1 MSSAGPFGARTFIYL
16 NTGVPPNC
24 HGDAAHPLELQLLEA
39 GVDLFVEKP
48 VSVVPPEEF
57 STYTTAVAQCQQK
70 HELVVSVGYMFRYHA
85 AVDKLCELLRG
96 RKVMVLSARYNCAY
110 SQIDRPF
117 WWDISRSGGPIVEQ
131 ATHFCDLVRYIAGE
145 VEWSSV
151 KGCSIPAS
159 DTPGMA
165 GNLSAIPTVVQETP
179 IPQEKQI
186 PRATAC
192 CWQFEQGGLGTL
204 THGVTLHGERY
215 EATIEVW
222 CDGLRL
228 TLEDLYFPDCRL
240 RVRESGSDQETVYSF
255 PYADPYLEE
264 DRAFLAAVQTRDTSL
279 IRSSYEDAAK
289 TYQFSWSL
297 RRAST

>member
-1 MSSAGPFGARTFIYL
+1 M
-16 NTGVPPNC
+16 
-24 HGDAAHPLELQLLEA
+24 EA
-39 GVDLFVEKP
+39 GVDLFIEKP
-48 VSVVPPEEF
+48 VSVAPPEEF
-57 STYTTAVAQCQQK
+57 GTYSTAVVRSQQE
-70 HELVVSVGYMFRYHA
+70 HGLVVSVGYMFRYHA
-85 AVDKLCELLRG
+85 AVDKLCDLLRG
-96 RKVMVLSARYNCAY
+96 RKVMVLGASYNCAY
-110 SQIDRPF
+110 SQIDHLF
-117 WWDISRSGGPIVEQ
+117 WWDTTRSGGPIVEQ

-159 DTPGMA
+159 DAPASA
-165 GNLSAIPTVVQETP
+165 GYLSALPTVVQETA
-179 IPQEKQI
+179 IPLEKQVS
-186 PRATAC
+186 RATAC
-192 CWQFEQGGLGTL
+192 CWKFEHGGLGTL
-204 THGVTLHGERY
+204 THGVTLHGQRY

-228 TLEDLYFPDCRL
+228 TLEDLYFPECRL

-264 DRAFLAAVQTRDTSL
+264 DRAFLAAVRARDTSL

-289 TYQFSWSL
+289 TYQFSWAL